1 MLHSSPRTE
10 WPGSVYLWRKAWL
23 AFLVR
28 LNLLKADSAASPSY
42 VLRGRS
48 ISRFGGVSRGGAG
61 LLRNPNKGW
70 RLGWSSVGACWSG
83 EELQPLGLKPVH
95 FFDS

>member
-28 LNLLKADSAASPSY
+28 LNLLKADSVASPSY
-42 VLRGRS
+42 VLWGRS
-48 ISRFGGVSRGGAG
+48 ISRFGGVSSGLAG
-61 LLRNPNKGW
+61 LVTK
-70 RLGWSSVGACWSG
+70 S
-83 EELQPLGLKPVH
+83 EQGLAIGVV
-95 FFDS
+95 